1 MDETEKGADR
11 PVRVEDVARAA
22 GVSPITVSRT
32 LRTPDIVK
40 PETRRRVEE
49 AVAQTGYMVNS
60 IASSLRSGQST
71 FVLVVVA
78 SLQNVHYAAAMQ
90 GMIDAFEDT
99 RYRLTF
105 SQARFTEELSAEQIR
120 ALLPFRPA
128 AFVFS
133 GIVRGD
139 EARAYLRS
147 LRVPILEFWGESE
160 TPVDMLVISPGRD
173 SGRLLGEHFAEQGFE
188 RVAYIGHTG
197 IRGQPRLEGF
207 REALRRGGRDLALV
221 QPAEGS
227 VEMEDGAAIVDT
239 VLAKLPDCDA
249 MAFASDIMAVGALMR
264 LQEMGRRVP
273 DEIAIAGH
281 GDLFFAGHTRP
292 QVTTVHTAPY
302 EIGRQAGT
310 LLRTRL
316 TDGRVDEP
324 VIQVPISLVVRES
337 TFRKRQKPNA

>member
-1 MDETEKGADR
+1 
-11 PVRVEDVARAA
+11 
-22 GVSPITVSRT
+22 
-32 LRTPDIVK
+32 
-40 PETRRRVEE
+40 
-49 AVAQTGYMVNS
+49 
-60 IASSLRSGQST
+60 
-71 FVLVVVA
+71 
-78 SLQNVHYAAAMQ
+78 
-90 GMIDAFEDT
+90 
-99 RYRLTF
+99 
-105 SQARFTEELSAEQIR
+105 
-120 ALLPFRPA
+120 
-128 AFVFS
+128 
-133 GIVRGD
+133 
-139 EARAYLRS
+139 
-147 LRVPILEFWGESE
+147 
-160 TPVDMLVISPGRD
+160 
-173 SGRLLGEHFAEQGFE
+173 
-188 RVAYIGHTG
+188 
-197 IRGQPRLEGF
+197 
-207 REALRRGGRDLALV
+207 
-221 QPAEGS
+221 
-227 VEMEDGAAIVDT
+227 

>member
-1 MDETEKGADR
+1 MDDTGKGADR
-11 PVRVEDVARAA
+11 SVRVEDVARVA

-49 AVAQTGYMVNS
+49 AVAKTGYMVNS

-71 FVLVVVA
+71 FIPVVVA

-90 GMIDAFEDT
+90 GMIDAFEST
-99 RYRLTF
+99 RYQLTF
-105 SQARFTEELSAEQIR
+105 SQARYAEELSVEQIR

-139 EARAYLRS
+139 EARDYLRS
-147 LRVPILEFWGESE
+147 LRVPILEFWGESGA
-160 TPVDMLVISPGRD
+160 PLDMLVISPGRD
-173 SGRLLGEHFAEQGFE
+173 SGRLLGEHFAEQGFA
-188 RVAYIGHTG
+188 RIAYVGHTG
-197 IRGQPRLEGF
+197 IRGQPRIEGF
-207 REALRRGGRDLALV
+207 REALRQAGRDIALLL
-221 QPAEGS
+221 PAEGS
-227 VEMEDGAAIVDT
+227 SEMEDGAAAVDT

-249 MAFASDIMAVGALMR
+249 IAFGSDIMAVGALMR
-264 LQEMGRRVP
+264 LQEIGKRIP
-273 DEIAIAGH
+273 DDIAVAGD
-281 GDLFFAGHTRP
+281 GDLFFAAHSRP
-292 QVTTVHTAPY
+292 RATTVHTAPY
-302 EIGRQAGT
+302 EIGKRAGE

-316 TDGRVDEP
+316 TAGRVAKP

-337 TFRKRQKPNA
+337 TLRKP